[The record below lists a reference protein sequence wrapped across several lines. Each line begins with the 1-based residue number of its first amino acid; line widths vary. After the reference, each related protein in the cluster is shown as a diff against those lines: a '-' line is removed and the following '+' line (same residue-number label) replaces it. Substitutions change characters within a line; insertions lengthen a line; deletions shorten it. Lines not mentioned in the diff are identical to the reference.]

1 MPTITVKQF
10 SASILSSYGPI
21 VTGFATHLNQS
32 RLMNAFRLVLLAM
45 VQVVSGFLGSSYHAE
60 VQAQTL
66 QARIAARPSALSK
79 LQIELQFPAETDVLS
94 FRNSYAGILGLA
106 QRIETVEARSA
117 TGEVVRVEKG
127 ALGEF
132 KSTRKVTKFNYEVD
146 VTEPARIE
154 NMSHIS
160 WLNRERGLL
169 LPADL
174 LPRPNNGPGN
184 FSSMRISLEVPPGWA
199 TSSNIR
205 RESQHDFF
213 TSDPDK
219 VVFLIGPDLYE
230 ASTDLGSSK
239 FRLTTSGQW
248 PFSGAEALK
257 TSRRILDEYSRVTGV
272 RLKSDSNLILV
283 PFPGNAEQGR
293 WSAEARGN
301 AVVLLM
307 GGGGSR
313 KQRLARLGILLSH
326 ELFHLWVPNSLS
338 LEGDYDWFF
347 EGFTLYQALLTDV
360 RLGLISFDDYLET
373 IGRVY
378 SSYLASSGADSL
390 SLIEASERRWTTSPS
405 LVYDKGMLVAF
416 FYDLMIRSRTNCKAS
431 LSDVYGELFR
441 AQSTGQGNANE
452 TIIRLL
458 GERGGM
464 EAFVKDYVEGRGKL
478 DFDSQFTR
486 HGLQIQ
492 TNDARPR
499 LRVRA
504 GLDRTQRALLV
515 CLGYKS

>member
-1 MPTITVKQF
+1 MPTSTVKQF
-10 SASILSSYGPI
+10 SDSVLPCFCPPI
-21 VTGFATHLNQS
+21 RSFAT
-32 RLMNAFRLVLLAM
+32 RLVRSLFIRILRWASLAI
-45 VQVVSGFLGSSYHAE
+45 VYIACGFFVSIGAE

-66 QARIAARPSALSK
+66 RARIAVRPLAPAK
-79 LQIELQFPAETDVLS
+79 LQIDLELPSETDSLS
-94 FRNSYAGILGLA
+94 FRNSYGGILGLA
-106 QRIETVEARSA
+106 QRIATVEGRSP
-117 TGEVVRVEKG
+117 GGDVIRVEKI
-127 ALGEF
+127 APGEF
-132 KSTRKVTKFNYEVD
+132 KSTRKATKFIYEVD

-169 LPADL
+169 MPSDL

-184 FSSMRISLEVPPGWA
+184 FLSVRISLEVPPGWA
-199 TSSNIR
+199 TSSNLA
-205 RESQHDFF
+205 REAPHDFF

-219 VVFLIGPDLYE
+219 VVFLIGLDLHE
-230 ASTDLGSSK
+230 LSTDLGTNK

-257 TSRRILDEYSRVTGV
+257 TSRRILDEYSRVTGAS
-272 RLKSDSNLILV
+272 LKRDSVLMLV
-283 PFPGNAEQGR
+283 PFPEHAEQGR

-307 GGGGSR
+307 GSAGSR

-326 ELFHLWVPNSLS
+326 ELFHLWVPNSLA
-338 LEGDYDWFF
+338 LDGDYDWFF

-373 IGRVY
+373 LGRVY

-405 LVYDKGMLVAF
+405 VVYDKGMLVAF
-416 FYDLMIRSRTNCKAS
+416 VYDLVIRSRTNCKTS
-431 LSDVYGELFR
+431 VSDVYRELFG
-441 AQSTGQGNANE
+441 ANSTRHGNANE

-458 GERGGM
+458 GEPAGM
-464 EAFVKDYVEGRGKL
+464 EAFAKEHVEGRGKL
-478 DFDSQFTR
+478 DFAAQFTR
-486 HGLQIQ
+486 HGLQVQ
-492 TNDARPR
+492 TNGARPS
-499 LRVRA
+499 LRVGA
-504 GLDRTQRALLV
+504 SLDRAQREVLA